1 MATSAAA
8 RVNGAKAAVV
18 KAPFVST
25 RQAFRQVPVFQKHRA
40 ILNKAP
46 ARPLPRP
53 LSAAYNDE
61 PQPPMIDPV
70 AVVEPTP
77 SVSTDMSAEDLKAAL
92 LDSLFGTER
101 GLTASSEIRAEINEL
116 LAQLEVKNPTPSPT
130 EALDMLDGSWK
141 LVYTSNSEL
150 MALLAANNLPLVT
163 IGDITQTI
171 DGATETVTNKVQVT
185 VPFSSTT
192 VAAQAAIEVRSP
204 KRLQVKFKQGTIKT
218 PTITDSL
225 EIPSTFSFMGQT
237 LDLTAIQSAVK
248 PLEQNLSGITDQ
260 IQNLI
265 KQSPDLSFNID
276 GEQSQT
282 WLLTTYLDADT
293 RISRG
298 DGGSVF
304 VLVKDASLAPT
315 M

>member
-1 MATSAAA
+1 MAA
-8 RVNGAKAAVV
+8 RVSFGVAGARAPATVARLASRPARRSNIFASPLPSGV
-18 KAPFVST
+18 K
-25 RQAFRQVPVFQKHRA
+25 KGC
-40 ILNKAP
+40 P
-46 ARPLPRP
+46 ARPIPKP
-53 LSAAYNDE
+53 LAAAEEE
-61 PQPPMIDPV
+61 P
-70 AVVEPTP
+70 EPTAVTAP
-77 SVSTDMSAEDLKAAL
+77 PPPPATSMTVEELKMAL

-101 GLTASSEIRAEINEL
+101 GLKASSEVRAEINEL
-116 LAQLEVKNPTPSPT
+116 LAQLEAKNPTPSPT
-130 EALDMLDGSWK
+130 EAKDMLDGSWK

-192 VAAQAAIEVRSP
+192 VAAQAAVEVRSP
-204 KRLQVKFKQGTIKT
+204 KRLQVKFTQGTIAT

-237 LDLTAIQSAVK
+237 LDLRPLQDAIR
-248 PLEQNLSGITDQ
+248 PLEANLSGLTDQ
-260 IQNLI
+260 LQNLI
-265 KQSPDLSFNID
+265 KQSPDLNFPIE
-276 GEQSQT
+276 GEQAQT
-282 WLLTTYLDADT
+282 WLLTTYLDQDT

-304 VLVKDASLAPT
+304 VLVKDASIAT
-315 M
+315 Q